1 MVRQLP
7 NRLLNYLPPI
17 YQEDPFLG
25 QFLQAFEKVLL
36 GIDDSLSLPEL
47 RDDVKFQPKGL
58 EEAIASIAILFDP
71 IGNESQPL
79 EKRQR
84 TPKEFLNWLAGWVAL
99 SLRDDW
105 EEEAQR
111 RFISRIVSLYK
122 QRGTKA
128 GMREMLKTYTG
139 MGVEVNDEFPDPI
152 QIGVVSTVG
161 VDTRISEGLPHYF
174 KVKIILE
181 NLDDLKFERKRQIAQ
196 AIIEQEKP
204 AHTYYQLDVEVPS
217 TIQVGKPER
226 ATIGVNTLLGKIP
239 QDSSNQQ

>member
-1 MVRQLP
+1 MVRNPTRSPSHLMD
-7 NRLLNYLPPI
+7 YLPAI

-25 QFLQAFEKVLL
+25 QFLLAIEKVLL
-36 GIDDSLSLPEL
+36 GIE
-47 RDDVKFQPKGL
+47 DDVKFEAREL
-58 EEAIASIAILFDP
+58 EKTIASIATFFDP
-71 IGNESQPL
+71 IGNESQPSQN
-79 EKRQR
+79 RQR
-84 TPKEFLNWLAGWVAL
+84 TPKEFLSWLASWVAL

-122 QRGTKA
+122 KRGTKV
-128 GMREMLKTYTG
+128 GMEEMLKTYTG

-181 NLDDLKFERKRQIAQ
+181 KLNDLSRFARKKQIAR

-204 AHTYYQLDVEVPS
+204 AHTFYRLEVVVPS
-217 TIQVGKPER
+217 TIQVGNKSR
-226 ATIGVNTLLGKIP
+226 ATIGVNTFLGDIP
-239 QDSSNQQ
+239 EEV